1 MEGSLLGT
9 EDNLVNKTQVVSDLR
24 FFQSL
29 MIFVYFKLYNE
40 YY

>member
-24 FFQSL
+24 FFSL